1 MNTFHVEDLIPA
13 YALGALEAD
22 ERQTLESHAD
32 QCAYCNALLRHHLE
46 AVGMLA
52 AAVPTAT
59 PPVELRERILSEAD
73 SYVAHTLS
81 LGVPTDAGPIMRS
94 RLARWAVPVFSAA
107 AGISVLFLGVLLGLV
122 LNLQGEV
129 QDLNKERAK
138 EVEDLNEQRASL
150 ISMIDAERTL
160 SYVTAIPGTE
170 TMMLENT
177 GTTMSARGMLILPV
191 DHSWGYL
198 VSQGMEPMRETMGY
212 QVWFIKNGDRISGGI
227 FTVDE
232 TGHGQIYF
240 RFPSDYRELT
250 QLGITMEPKDGSP
263 EPTSPAILTAQFK

>member
-22 ERQTLESHAD
+22 EREALESHAD
-32 QCAYCNALLRHHLE
+32 QCAYCSALLRHHLE
-46 AVGMLA
+46 AVGMMA
-52 AAVPTAT
+52 TAVPSAT
-59 PPVELRERILSEAD
+59 PPPELRERVLAEAD
-73 SYVAHTLS
+73 TYVTHTPATR
-81 LGVPTDAGPIMRS
+81 VPMDSDSIGRS
-94 RLARWAVPVFSAA
+94 RLTRWAVPVFSAA
-107 AGISVLFLGVLLGLV
+107 AGISVLFLGVLLSLV
-122 LNLQGEV
+122 MNLREDVKILNEETV
-129 QDLNKERAK
+129 NLNEERA
-138 EVEDLNEQRASL
+138 NL

-177 GTTMSARGMLILPV
+177 GMTKSARGMLILPV

-198 VSQGMEPMRETMGY
+198 VSLGMEPMRETMAY
-212 QVWFIKNGDRISGGI
+212 QIWFIKNGDRMSGGM

-240 RFPSDYRELT
+240 RVPPGYQELT
-250 QLGITMEPKDGSP
+250 ELGITMEPRDGSP
-263 EPTSPAILTAQFK
+263 APTSPAILTAQFK

>member
-22 ERQTLESHAD
+22 ERQALESHAD
-32 QCAYCNALLRHHLE
+32 QCTYCNALLRHHLE
-46 AVGMLA
+46 TVGVLA
-52 AAVPTAT
+52 TAVPSAT
-59 PPVELRERILSEAD
+59 PPPELRERILAEAD
-73 SYVAHTLS
+73 TYVAHRPS
-81 LGVPTDAGPIMRS
+81 VGVPTDSDSIMRS
-94 RLARWAVPVFSAA
+94 RLTRWAVPVFSAA
-107 AGISVLFLGVLLGLV
+107 AGISVLFLGVLMGLV
-122 LNLQGEV
+122 LNLQGEI
-129 QDLNKERAK
+129 QN
-138 EVEDLNEQRASL
+138 LNEERINL

-177 GTTMSARGMLILPV
+177 GMTVSARGMLILPV

-198 VSQGMEPMRETMGY
+198 VSQGMEPMREAMGY
-212 QVWFIKNGDRISGGI
+212 QVWFIKNGERISGGM

-232 TGHGQIYF
+232 TGHGQIYL
-240 RFPSDYRELT
+240 RFPPDYQELT
-250 QLGITMEPKDGSP
+250 QLGITMEPRDGST